1 MTYYISTSI
10 TLYSP
15 INKNAGEIQEYV
27 KEYNNCLFD
36 QESLDDFVDKVRNKS
51 AQLEIE
57 NKRSLPM
64 VIEFD
69 DIFINHKFGQIK
81 CLRIYQKDHP
91 DKTILSMD
99 FAKVRKIIRYKKE
112 FDIVK

>member
-15 INKNAGEIQEYV
+15 INKNAGEIQDYV
-27 KEYNNCLFD
+27 KEYTYCLFD
-36 QESLDDFVDKVRNKS
+36 QESLDDFIDKVRNKS
-51 AQLEIE
+51 AKLDNE
-57 NKRSLPM
+57 NKRLLPM
-64 VIEFD
+64 VVRFSSFVNYDHE
-69 DIFINHKFGQIK
+69 QLTS
-81 CLRIYQKDHP
+81 LRIYQKDHP

-99 FAKVRKIIRYKKE
+99 FAKVRKIIRYKRE